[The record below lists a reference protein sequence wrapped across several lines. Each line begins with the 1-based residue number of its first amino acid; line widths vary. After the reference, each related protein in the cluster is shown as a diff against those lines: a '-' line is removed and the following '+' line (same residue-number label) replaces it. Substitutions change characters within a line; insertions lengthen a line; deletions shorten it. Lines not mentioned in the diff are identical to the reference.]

1 MTLPGLLIVALLN
14 PMFNHY
20 GVTMLYYI
28 ESSGN
33 WVTLEALVYGIVLGA
48 VMFVVIQW
56 FSCYNKIMTSDK
68 FIYLF
73 GRIIPALSLIL
84 SMALRFVPRFIGQL
98 HIIRNGQKS
107 MGRDTTNGN
116 ILQRACHGLNML
128 SILVTWALENAIQTS
143 DSMRSRGY
151 GLHGRTAFSIY
162 RFTKRDKIIG
172 VIMAGLFA
180 VIVTGCARGAVFAQY
195 DPRILLAGFT
205 IQGKSAPVACST
217 GLALATYLAFG
228 FFCFIPVILDMAEAR
243 SLDRSRRIIG
253 QDIGVTYRQIYEE
266 IEREG
271 LQK

>member
-1 MTLPGLLIVALLN
+1 
-14 PMFNHY
+14 
-20 GVTMLYYI
+20 
-28 ESSGN
+28 
-33 WVTLEALVYGIVLGA
+33 
-48 VMFVVIQW
+48 
-56 FSCYNKIMTSDK
+56 
-68 FIYLF
+68 
-73 GRIIPALSLIL
+73 
-84 SMALRFVPRFIGQL
+84 
-98 HIIRNGQKS
+98 

-116 ILQRACHGLNML
+116 ILQRARHGLNML

-228 FFCFIPVILDMAEAR
+228 FFCFIPVILDVAEAR
-243 SLDRSRRIIG
+243 SLERSRRNIG
-253 QDIGVTYRQIYEE
+253 QDMGVTYRRIYEE
-266 IEREG
+266 IEQEG
-271 LQK
+271 L

>member
-1 MTLPGLLIVALLN
+1 
-14 PMFNHY
+14 
-20 GVTMLYYI
+20 
-28 ESSGN
+28 
-33 WVTLEALVYGIVLGA
+33 
-48 VMFVVIQW
+48 MFVVIQW

-116 ILQRACHGLNML
+116 ILQRAYHGLNML

-151 GLHGRTAFSIY
+151 GLRGRTAFSIY
-162 RFTKRDKIIG
+162 RFTKKDKIIG

-228 FFCFIPVILDMAEAR
+228 FFCFIPVILYVAEAR
-243 SLDRSRRIIG
+243 SLERSRRNIG
-253 QDIGVTYRQIYEE
+253 QDMGVTYRRIYEE
-266 IEREG
+266 IEQEG
-271 LQK
+271 L

>member
-1 MTLPGLLIVALLN
+1 
-14 PMFNHY
+14 
-20 GVTMLYYI
+20 
-28 ESSGN
+28 
-33 WVTLEALVYGIVLGA
+33 
-48 VMFVVIQW
+48 
-56 FSCYNKIMTSDK
+56 
-68 FIYLF
+68 
-73 GRIIPALSLIL
+73 
-84 SMALRFVPRFIGQL
+84 
-98 HIIRNGQKS
+98 

-205 IQGKSAPVACST
+205 IQGKSASAACST

-228 FFCFIPVILDMAEAR
+228 FFCFIPVILYVAEAR
-243 SLDRSRRIIG
+243 SLERSRRNIG
-253 QDIGVTYRQIYEE
+253 KDIGVTYRRIYEE